1 MADILNS
8 CQSLF
13 LEKSNVLNK
22 HTTCIFIDL
31 LNVLIHLR
39 LLNISD
45 LAINGNCI
53 SLIIFLIICCCN
65 IWKNVNMINDLFLR
79 LKKSKNMNEE
89 CKDTDHQRRHT

>member
-1 MADILNS
+1 MAGILNS

-22 HTTCIFIDL
+22 HTTCIFIHTCLVDL

-45 LAINGNCI
+45 LAINGLPVYIHI
-53 SLIIFLIICCCN
+53 SSALYSINNTISGFCSNFQLNEHKNKTIYLNLIIY
-65 IWKNVNMINDLFLR
+65 
-79 LKKSKNMNEE
+79 
-89 CKDTDHQRRHT
+89 